1 MSDERLFTMA
11 LTKVK
16 GLSLHNALIL
26 YRAVGNATDVFNGL
40 STLKEKIPLVNS
52 KLFEILDVGFSDALR
67 RAAAELEFCNS
78 EGVEILCLNDS
89 KYPNRLRECNDAPL
103 VLYYRGNADLNAVHM
118 VSMVGTRRCTEYGK
132 DLCLRL
138 TKDFARLC
146 PDTIVVSGLAY
157 GIDIYSHR
165 GALEMGLSTVAV
177 LAHGLD
183 KVYPY
188 VHRDTAKKMIE
199 QGGLLTEYMTGTN
212 PDKGNFVC
220 RNRIV
225 AGLSDACIVVE
236 SPHKGGA
243 IITARLAFDYNRQV
257 FACPGRVGDEYSEGC
272 NELVHNNIASVLL
285 SADDIVNTLNWITVQ
300 QRNEALKKPLQTEL
314 FPNLRELEQ
323 QIVNLLAHS
332 DGMQVNVISQQ
343 LARPVHEISATLFE
357 LEMKGLV
364 KLLPG
369 GVYRLLRN

>member
-1 MSDERLFTMA
+1 MTDERLFTMA

-16 GLSLHNALIL
+16 GLSLRNALIL
-26 YRAVGNATDVFNGL
+26 YRTVGNATDVFNGL
-40 STLKEKIPLVNS
+40 STLKEKIPSVNS
-52 KLFEILDVGFSDALR
+52 KLFDVLNAGVSDALQ
-67 RAAAELEFCNS
+67 RAAAELKFCES
-78 EGVEILCLNDS
+78 EGLEVLCLNDA
-89 KYPNRLRECNDAPL
+89 KYPNRLRECDDAPL
-103 VLYYRGNADLNAVHM
+103 VLYYKGNADLNAVHM
-118 VSMVGTRRCTEYGK
+118 ISMVGTRRCTEYGK
-132 DLCLRL
+132 DLCRML

-157 GIDIYSHR
+157 GIDICSHR
-165 GALEMGLSTVAV
+165 GALEAGLSTVAV

-183 KVYPY
+183 RIYPY
-188 VHRDTAKKMIE
+188 VHRDTAKKMMG
-199 QGGLLTEYMTGTN
+199 QGGLLTEYMSGTN

-236 SPHKGGA
+236 SAHKGGA
-243 IITARLAFDYNRQV
+243 IITAHLAFDYNRQV

-272 NELVHNNIASVLL
+272 DELVHNNTASLLL
-285 SADDIVNTLNWITVQ
+285 SADDVVNGLNWITTQ
-300 QRNEALKKPLQTEL
+300 HRKDALKKPLQTEL
-314 FPNLRELEQ
+314 FPNLNKLEQ
-323 QIVNLLAHS
+323 QIMKLLTSS
-332 DGMQVNVISQQ
+332 DGLQVNVISQQ
-343 LARPVHEISATLFE
+343 LSLPVHEISATLFE